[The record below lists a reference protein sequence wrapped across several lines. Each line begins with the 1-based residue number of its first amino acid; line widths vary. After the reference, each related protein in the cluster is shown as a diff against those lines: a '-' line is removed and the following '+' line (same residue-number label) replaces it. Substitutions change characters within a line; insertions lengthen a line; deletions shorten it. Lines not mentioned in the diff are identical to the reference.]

1 MSALLQEA
9 QADKRTVEGE
19 LRAVNDALQ
28 ERANRI
34 GSQLSQLDA
43 LTREKAEVRR
53 ELEKIYYV
61 IKDLQR
67 SIERYREESAKLEEE
82 KEVLQDRVSELEA
95 LIAKRDEEIA
105 EMEGFLGDKERIIQQ
120 LEQRLR
126 AMLHQAAKPEPA
138 PPKALPTGDL
148 LDEMIGQ
155 YIH

>member
-1 MSALLQEA
+1 
-9 QADKRTVEGE
+9 VPP
-19 LRAVNDALQ
+19 RA

-61 IKDLQR
+61 IKDLKR

-105 EMEGFLGDKERIIQQ
+105 EMEGFLGDKERII
-120 LEQRLR
+120 
-126 AMLHQAAKPEPA
+126 
-138 PPKALPTGDL
+138 
-148 LDEMIGQ
+148 
-155 YIH
+155 